1 MRTLTQAR
9 KSIALLCL
17 AVFLLGALVPAS
29 SGLPFAILA
38 PLWLFFAAVVCVSLV
53 RPAED
58 RIALPVPFLS
68 ILPSRAPPIA

>member
-1 MRTLTQAR
+1 MRTLTHAR

-17 AVFLLGALVPAS
+17 AVLLLGALVPFA

-38 PLWLFFAAVVCVSLV
+38 PLWLFFAAAICVSLV

-58 RIALPVPFLS
+58 RIAPPVPFLS